1 MLCELCLLS
10 GAFDLGT
17 VQPGKLADLVVLGAD
32 PTADIGNVREV
43 RYVMRGGA
51 LTVPRL
57 AAPR

>member
-1 MLCELCLLS
+1 M
-10 GAFDLGT
+10 GRTDIGT
-17 VQPGKLADLVVLGAD
+17 LAAGKLADLVVLGAD

-57 AAPR
+57 LAPR